1 MNVNVYY
8 EVVLRGRRLKVKLGI
23 PVVSQ
28 LVAHSPSSALSAV
41 NG

>member
-8 EVVLRGRRLKVKLGI
+8 EVVLRRRLKVKLGI

-28 LVAHSPSSALSAV
+28 LVAHSPSAALLVV